1 MTLLRLLDLSVQLF
15 LRLSD
20 LLGQSALSA
29 HPQVLLGLS
38 VR

>member
-1 MTLLRLLDLSVQLF
+1 MLLLLQLDLSVQL
-15 LRLSD
+15 LKRLSD